1 MKDIFSREKP
11 FFARSRGW
19 SASEETLLPFE
30 EATVFSKNAP
40 RAILPSL
47 GSAHRIQD
55 VPQPN
60 EDVHD
65 SKQDRVHIGLR
76 SYIHYLGQHLPR
88 EFAWQL
94 KTLPPF
100 LMAGT
105 RFAIA
110 GILLF
115 GFLKLRGA
123 TWPSAVQWRD
133 QTIVG
138 VFLLLGGNAVVSW
151 AELRTPSGI
160 TALMLGVSPIIVVIF
175 DWVRPG
181 GKRPTLGLVI
191 GVSVGVA
198 GVAMLVGPGALPA
211 GSRPPTID
219 IIALLLASVSW
230 WIGSFY
236 SKHAKV
242 RTPLMIASAMQMLTG
257 SACMLLTGW
266 DIRGGKNLPLG
277 LGHSHF
283 LGGIRLPGR
292 RRVNHS
298 IPRVRLATR
307 TQHPGESFHLCLRE
321 PRRGRDPRVGTS
333 R

>member
-1 MKDIFSREKP
+1 MARHQMKTSTTPSRTA
-11 FFARSRGW
+11 FILAF
-19 SASEETLLPFE
+19 T
-30 EATVFSKNAP
+30 
-40 RAILPSL
+40 AIYIIW
-47 GSAHRIQD
+47 GST
-55 VPQPN
+55 
-60 EDVHD
+60 
-65 SKQDRVHIGLR
+65 
-76 SYIHYLGQHLPR
+76 YLGIR
-88 EFAWQL
+88 VAVE
-94 KTLPPF
+94 TLPPF
-100 LMAGT
+100 LMAGA

-123 TWPSAVQWRD
+123 AWPTAVQWRD

-181 GKRPTLGLVI
+181 GKRPTLGLII

-198 GVAMLVGPGALPA
+198 GVAMLVGPGGLPV

-266 DIRGGKNLPLG
+266 ILGEGRTFHVSSVSPTSWVAFGYLVVAGSIIAFPVYVWLLEHSTPAKVSTYAYVNPVVAVILGWALLGEPLNLRILLAG
-277 LGHSHF
+277 AVIIGAVA
-283 LGGIRLPGR
+283 IITIGR
-292 RRVNHS
+292 
-298 IPRVRLATR
+298 TR
-307 TQHPGESFHLCLRE
+307 ETAK
-321 PRRGRDPRVGTS
+321 T
-333 R
+333 